1 MSDDFD
7 DLDNEL
13 LGLGD
18 GDEGDDQHHHSE
30 DGDKH
35 SPPGDESEGAVS
47 DSTVSSQQRRKK
59 PTTTITSPSPPPARR
74 AADISEDESD
84 TALDGRKG
92 PASTRKR
99 PSPGDDASSPPK
111 KRAKAAKK
119 TKRKRRGD
127 DDASEDDGGTLLK
140 ASKMTKRRLYRRRLP
155 SDYSD
160 DMDVSAGSD
169 DDAVVSEPISSDED
183 MEDEEDDDI
192 GPLLYPYQQFYKN
205 ASDKSWV
212 DSLPELDR
220 EQIIAERSEEVSKHE
235 EARLMRAR
243 AREQKRNAEKQ
254 KKKDAKALLAS
265 ATRRSMRGESSAKR
279 NADSK
284 KSTQL
289 SELVKKRSEKNA
301 RKAGGAGDADSSKR
315 RRRESPSRSEGEEDE
330 SSDEQPA
337 WASQE
342 KSSALKKGTEEAGL
356 DDIKL
361 LIVGRSTIAKY
372 WAHPGFEEATIGCF
386 ARVCIGNHPDTN
398 KPTYRLCII
407 KGWQDSRHI
416 YEISASDRTIKFR
429 RNAIIASAEAER
441 PTRVDVFSDSAPTED
456 EFRWWSAAMDV
467 AKMKR
472 PTVAFVE
479 KKRQET
485 KSVTQRKLTNADFDQ
500 IQLKKTSYHPD
511 DPTLPFLDIP
521 GLRRH
526 RQQLVEQGNEAEIL
540 KIDRELEWRAPPK
553 ALTAAMGKPSQ
564 LDILGQI
571 NKRNREINRH
581 DIRKAQLEEK
591 KKNEMAARHAAEHG
605 DNSFMDPFAR
615 VKTHARIY
623 HDDVSMKKN
632 GKKADEPDIDD
643 LFGGA
648 DEAKEGE
655 ATGAGLGKTDSKVP
669 QVKARKPQGIDAV
682 IASLD
687 LQFDIDFS

>member
-7 DLDNEL
+7 DLDKEL
-13 LGLGD
+13 LDLAG
-18 GDEGDDQHHHSE
+18 GDESDDQHHHS
-30 DGDKH
+30 DDRAKH

-47 DSTVSSQQRRKK
+47 DSTVNSQQRRKQ

-74 AADISEDESD
+74 GADASEDESD
-84 TALDGRKG
+84 TPLNGRQG
-92 PASTRKR
+92 PTSTRKR

-119 TKRKRRGD
+119 TRRKRNGD
-127 DDASEDDGGTLLK
+127 DGSEDGNG
-140 ASKMTKRRLYRRRLP
+140 R

-160 DMDVSAGSD
+160 EMDVSADSDAIVSEGISSD
-169 DDAVVSEPISSDED
+169 DDLA
-183 MEDEEDDDI
+183 DEEDDDV
-192 GPLLYPYQQFYKN
+192 GPLLYPYQGYYKN
-205 ASDKSWV
+205 AQDKQWV

-220 EQIIAERSEEVSKHE
+220 ETIIAERSEEVSKHE
-235 EARLMRAR
+235 EARRMRAR
-243 AREQKRNAEKQ
+243 AREQKRTAEKQ

-265 ATRRSMRGESSAKR
+265 ATRRSMRGESSAKQK
-279 NADSK
+279 ADSK
-284 KSTQL
+284 KSAQL
-289 SELVKKRSEKNA
+289 SELMKKRDEKNA
-301 RKAGGAGDADSSKR
+301 RKAGGAGDVDKSKR
-315 RRRESPSRSEGEEDE
+315 RRRDSPSRSEGEEDE
-330 SSDEQPA
+330 SSDEREEPA
-337 WASQE
+337 WDSQDKAAS
-342 KSSALKKGTEEAGL
+342 LKKGTEEAGL

-372 WAHPGFEEATIGCF
+372 WAHPGFEEATVGCF
-386 ARVCIGNHPDTN
+386 ARVCIGNHPETN
-398 KPTYRLCII
+398 KPIYRLCII
-407 KGWQDSRHI
+407 KDWQDSRHI
-416 YEISASDRTIKFR
+416 YEISGSDRTTKFR
-429 RNAIIASAEAER
+429 RNAIIASADAER
-441 PTRVDVFSDSAPTED
+441 PTRVDVFSDSGPTED
-456 EFRWWSAAMDV
+456 EFRWWNAAMDV

-485 KSVTQRKLTNADFDQ
+485 KTVTQRKLTNADFEL
-500 IQLKKTSYHPD
+500 IRLKKTSYYPED
-511 DPTLPFLDIP
+511 TILPFLDIP

-540 KIDRELEWRAPPK
+540 RIDRELEWRAPPK

-591 KKNEMAARHAAEHG
+591 KKNEMAARIAAEHG

-623 HDDVSMKKN
+623 HDDGFVKKN
-632 GKKADEPDIDD
+632 GKKDDDEAGVDD
-643 LFGGA
+643 LFD
-648 DEAKEGE
+648 DEEEGK
-655 ATGAGLGKTDSKVP
+655 ATGAGLGKADSKVP

>member
-18 GDEGDDQHHHSE
+18 GDEGDDQHHHS
-30 DGDKH
+30 DDRDKH

-47 DSTVSSQQRRKK
+47 DSTVSSEHRRKQ

-74 AADISEDESD
+74 GGGGDISEDESD
-84 TALDGRKG
+84 TPLNGRKG
-92 PASTRKR
+92 PTSTRKR

-111 KRAKAAKK
+111 KRAKAAAKK
-119 TKRKRRGD
+119 TKRKRRGG
-127 DDASEDDGGTLLK
+127 DASEDDHG
-140 ASKMTKRRLYRRRLP
+140 P

-160 DMDVSAGSD
+160 DMDVSAESD
-169 DDAVVSEPISSDED
+169 AIVSEAISSDDD
-183 MEDEEDDDI
+183 MEDEEDDNV
-192 GPLLYPYQQFYKN
+192 GPLLYPYQQYYKN
-205 ASDKSWV
+205 ASDKAWV

-220 EQIIAERSEEVSKHE
+220 ETIIAERSEEVSKHE
-235 EARLMRAR
+235 EARRMRAR
-243 AREQKRNAEKQ
+243 AREQKRDAEKQ

-284 KSTQL
+284 KSAQL
-289 SELVKKRSEKNA
+289 SELMKKRDEKNA
-301 RKAGGAGDADSSKR
+301 RKAGGAGDTDKSKR
-315 RRRESPSRSEGEEDE
+315 RRRDSPSRSEGEEDE
-330 SSDEQPA
+330 SSDEHEQPA

-342 KSSALKKGTEEAGL
+342 KSSSLKKGTEEAGL

-372 WAHPGFEEATIGCF
+372 WAHPGFEEATVGCF
-386 ARVCIGNHPDTN
+386 ARVCIGNHPETN

-416 YEISASDRTIKFR
+416 YEISGSDRTTKFR

-441 PTRVDVFSDSAPTED
+441 PTRVDVFSDSGPTED
-456 EFRWWSAAMDV
+456 EFRWWNAAMDV

-485 KSVTQRKLTNADFDQ
+485 KTVTQRKLTNADFE
-500 IQLKKTSYHPD
+500 IIRLKKTSYYPD
-511 DPTLPFLDIP
+511 DPVLPYLDVP

-553 ALTAAMGKPSQ
+553 ALTAAMGKPTQ

-591 KKNEMAARHAAEHG
+591 KKNEMAAKIAAEQG

-623 HDDVSMKKN
+623 HDDSYAKKN
-632 GKKADEPDIDD
+632 GKKEDEDEAGKDD
-643 LFGGA
+643 AAGGA
-648 DEAKEGE
+648 EEGKEA

-669 QVKARKPQGIDAV
+669 QVKTRKPQGIDAV